1 MGQTFAEK
9 VLAMKAGLQSV
20 SPGQIVTVKPDLLLS
35 HDNTAAIIAKIKQE
49 LNDYGVWDPSRHVVV
64 LDHVIPADSEKEA
77 KSHQEIRNY
86 VHRCGVRH
94 FFDVG
99 EGICHQVMIE
109 QKLAQPGLLIL
120 GSDSHT
126 CTYGA
131 VNAFATG
138 IDRTEA
144 AALILTG
151 ETWLKVPQSIRIT
164 FSGKL
169 PHRVTAKDVILRII
183 GDLKADGANYFS
195 VEYHGSVDTLSM
207 DERLTIANM
216 GVEMGAKNSV
226 FAYDEKTKTYFGHD
240 VNSPDKFTPIWA
252 DSDAV
257 YQQSLSYNL
266 TDMVPVV
273 AMPHQVDHVLPV
285 SDVQGLKIN
294 QCLIGTCTNG
304 RFSDFE
310 TAAKILKGKSV
321 NTHCRLL
328 LLPASRNILKE
339 TLASGVMQT
348 LIEAGGVLL
357 PPGCGPCL
365 GAHQGILAPGER
377 CLSTSNRNFKG
388 RMGSKEAE
396 IILASPVT
404 VAMSAL
410 YGEICDP
417 AMTS

>member
-35 HDNTAAIIAKIKQE
+35 HDNTAAIVAKIKQE

-151 ETWLKVPQSIRIT
+151 SSEYPYYIFRKTAPQGNSQGCDTPYYRRFKSGWSELFLGRVPW
-164 FSGKL
+164 
-169 PHRVTAKDVILRII
+169 
-183 GDLKADGANYFS
+183 
-195 VEYHGSVDTLSM
+195 
-207 DERLTIANM
+207 
-216 GVEMGAKNSV
+216 
-226 FAYDEKTKTYFGHD
+226 FG
-240 VNSPDKFTPIWA
+240 
-252 DSDAV
+252 
-257 YQQSLSYNL
+257 
-266 TDMVPVV
+266 
-273 AMPHQVDHVLPV
+273 
-285 SDVQGLKIN
+285 
-294 QCLIGTCTNG
+294 
-304 RFSDFE
+304 
-310 TAAKILKGKSV
+310 
-321 NTHCRLL
+321 
-328 LLPASRNILKE
+328 
-339 TLASGVMQT
+339 
-348 LIEAGGVLL
+348 
-357 PPGCGPCL
+357 
-365 GAHQGILAPGER
+365 
-377 CLSTSNRNFKG
+377 
-388 RMGSKEAE
+388 
-396 IILASPVT
+396 
-404 VAMSAL
+404 
-410 YGEICDP
+410 
-417 AMTS
+417 